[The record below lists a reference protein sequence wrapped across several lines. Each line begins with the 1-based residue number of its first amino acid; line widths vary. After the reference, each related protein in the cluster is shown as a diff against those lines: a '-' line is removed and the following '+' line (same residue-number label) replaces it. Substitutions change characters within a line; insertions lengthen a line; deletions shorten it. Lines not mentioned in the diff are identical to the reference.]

1 MVGRKASERVTLLE
15 VARQAN
21 VSKATVS
28 KALNG
33 RSDIAADTRSR
44 VLSAAEELGYR
55 PTTSRWEPPRGR
67 TLVAVF
73 DVLES
78 PYMTNVLQG
87 ILAASTSAHTN
98 LLVRLPPDRAV
109 RATRAAARAWVAEQT
124 ASGVVGIIGLT
135 LAEPDAVLFAAKE
148 LDLPFVI
155 IDPVDTRDSRIVS
168 IGSTNWAGGR
178 TATEHLLALG
188 HRRIGWVGGPPGSAA
203 SRERFHGYRAAL
215 DSAEV
220 ELDRSLVRSD
230 SFSVETGLHHGRALL
245 SLDEPPT
252 AIVAGDDEIAVGVLA
267 AASELGVPVPAR
279 LSVVGFDDTPQ
290 ATWTTPQLTSVH
302 QPLIGMGRMAVETV
316 LAMAAGIQPA
326 SRHVELATT
335 LTVRDSTAPACR
347 SASRSYQERTD
358 SPPQ

>member
-15 VARQAN
+15 VARQVG
-21 VSKATVS
+21 VSKATAS

-33 RSDIAADTRSR
+33 RSDIAEDTRSR

-55 PTTSRWEPPRGR
+55 PTTSRWEPPRER

-109 RATRAAARAWVAEQT
+109 RATRAAARAWVAEHT

-135 LAEPDAVLFAAKE
+135 LAEPDAMLLAAKE

-155 IDPVDTRDSRIVS
+155 IDPVDTHDSRIVS

-188 HRRIGWVGGPPGSAA
+188 HRCIGWVGGPPGSDA

-215 DSAEV
+215 DSAGV

-230 SFSVETGLHHGRALL
+230 SFSVETGFHHGRALL

-267 AASELGVPVPAR
+267 AARELGVPVPAR

-326 SRHVELATT
+326 FRHVELATT
-335 LTVRDSTAPACR
+335 LTVRDSTAPA
-347 SASRSYQERTD
+347 
-358 SPPQ
+358 P